1 MATESAEQRLAREGG
16 ENEARAGVEYHQRI
30 QKKTQ
35 NRPFKPA
42 KRAVGRKLQK

>member
-1 MATESAEQRLAREGG
+1 MSETKEQRQAREGG
-16 ENEARAGVEYHQRI
+16 ENESRAGVEYHQRI